1 MKVNTKKRKKRDN
14 HTEDGDVECI
24 SNDTCGSIS
33 PASKGTKKR
42 KVKEITEGSVSRK
55 VTFASDVKE
64 NDGLRP
70 SSKIFEDIMFSC
82 CVGKKTLNA
91 KQILLYIEKHTESLF
106 ETFDRVKELC
116 ADGLVRLRDAMTQT
130 SRTKHVPFLNG
141 GGGRGYGFMQN
152 DVASLVLV
160 RKILDEASELLV
172 IYKESLGHT
181 SEQSLGK
188 KTEFSPSPV
197 SVFLK
202 HPVQP
207 PSPVEV

>member
-1 MKVNTKKRKKRDN
+1 
-14 HTEDGDVECI
+14 
-24 SNDTCGSIS
+24 
-33 PASKGTKKR
+33 
-42 KVKEITEGSVSRK
+42 
-55 VTFASDVKE
+55 
-64 NDGLRP
+64 
-70 SSKIFEDIMFSC
+70 
-82 CVGKKTLNA
+82 
-91 KQILLYIEKHTESLF
+91 
-106 ETFDRVKELC
+106 
-116 ADGLVRLRDAMTQT
+116 
-130 SRTKHVPFLNG
+130 
-141 GGGRGYGFMQN
+141 MQN

-181 SEQSLGK
+181 SEQSSLGK